1 MSKRKG
7 VYAAKV
13 KRATHMLFFRRHM
26 KPGVKG
32 WELHKSL
39 GADYPKVLS
48 VLDDYLKNLDLQ
60 VKTVFEEG
68 EKQPEKPS
76 VEELDKARFY
86 VTLRGDLTPKE
97 AKMIGWRVDDLAGL
111 AVTISYIISKKGQAL
126 RKDLEDLLAE
136 KLPGWKVGLNLDRYI
151 RYGYLAEDENGQVY
165 LDWRTRAEVD
175 QKALID
181 TLLNAKKQAQLS
193 AEGSEEGEEAE
204 EGNAQESVEK
214 TSEEQDENEST
225 EA

>member
-7 VYAAKV
+7 VYAAKI

-39 GADYPKVLS
+39 GADYSKVLD

-68 EKQPEKPS
+68 EKQRAEKPS

-111 AVTISYIISKKGQAL
+111 AVTISYITSRKGQAL
-126 RKDLEDLLAE
+126 RKDVEDLLAE
-136 KLPGWKVGLNLDRYI
+136 KLPGWKVGLNIDRYI
-151 RYGYLAEDENGQVY
+151 RYGYLTEDENGQMY

-181 TLLNAKKQAQLS
+181 TLLNAEKQAQLS
-193 AEGSEEGEEAE
+193 AQTLEEGDEETVVEEATVEEEASEE
-204 EGNAQESVEK
+204 K
-214 TSEEQDENEST
+214 EQDK
-225 EA
+225 